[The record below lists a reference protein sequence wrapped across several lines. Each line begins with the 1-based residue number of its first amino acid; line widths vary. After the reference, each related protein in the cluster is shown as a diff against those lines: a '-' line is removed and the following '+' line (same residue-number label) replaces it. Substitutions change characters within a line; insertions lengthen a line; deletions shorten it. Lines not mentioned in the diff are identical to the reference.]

1 MDREA
6 FLAQVAARLD
16 MPAPNALE
24 TIDELRGHLQDAV
37 ANRRDH
43 GESAADAERHA
54 VERIGDPDLLGR
66 ELTRAY
72 RARRPLLAVVG
83 GSVRAAASES
93 LRAWMQVILVIVI
106 AGSLGLAVAS
116 AVLHAI
122 GRDYG
127 SMLTGPALSAVA
139 VALVWLGFAA
149 VGWALPGRITDL
161 SGRDHDTVRR
171 VVAMTGLVVSSLA
184 LWLVLSFQLDAV
196 TAIGLPLA
204 PIVFALVALAVPA
217 EPRIRIGV
225 RETLAIGLLLV
236 VPVAFLA
243 IVTAHLAP
251 ERRMDRGPRL
261 ARHAAGGGRGSAW
274 RTVQADWET
283 GDGHEAV
290 DVSMPEAAAGTL
302 ESLRVEV
309 WPVVFEDGLMRF
321 GPAPLAT
328 TVEPAAAETSLAY
341 AAPSL
346 RRPVDTVRVLV
357 GVESDGTRVLL
368 DQEPVA
374 RADPAVAGDA
384 RRLVVR
390 PLTNGR
396 LHPAPQSTKPGCW
409 AKAPEA
415 GSGGRGP
422 RLGRPPAPDSAD
434 RDLRPGCPVGRMG
447 LECTATES
455 QP

>member
-6 FLAQVAARLD
+6 FLAHVAARLD

-24 TIDELRGHLQDAV
+24 TIDELRGHLEDAV
-37 ANRRDH
+37 ANGRDH

-83 GSVRAAASES
+83 GSARAAASES
-93 LRAWMQVILVIVI
+93 LRAWMQVILVTVI

-127 SMLTGPALSAVA
+127 SMLTGPALSAVT
-139 VALVWLGFAA
+139 VGLVWLGFAA

-171 VVAMTGLVVSSLA
+171 VVALTGLVVSSVA

-217 EPRIRIGV
+217 EPRIRIGL

-243 IVTAHLAP
+243 IVTATSPRNGEWTADLGSLGVPP
-251 ERRMDRGPRL
+251 EESGIGMG
-261 ARHAAGGGRGSAW
+261 
-274 RTVQADWET
+274 TVQATWET
-283 GDGHEAV
+283 WGRAEAV
-290 DVSMPEAAAGTL
+290 DVSMPEALAGTL
-302 ESLRVEV
+302 QSLRVEV
-309 WPVVFEDGLMRF
+309 WPIVFEDGMMRF

-328 TVEPAAAETSLAY
+328 TVEEAAADTTLNY

-357 GVESDGTRVLL
+357 GVEPDGTRVLL
-368 DQEPVA
+368 DQDLSPEPTQPWQGTL
-374 RADPAVAGDA
+374 AD
-384 RRLVVR
+384 
-390 PLTNGR
+390 
-396 LHPAPQSTKPGCW
+396 W
-409 AKAPEA
+409 WF
-415 GSGGRGP
+415 GP
-422 RLGRPPAPDSAD
+422 
-434 RDLRPGCPVGRMG
+434 
-447 LECTATES
+447 
-455 QP
+455 